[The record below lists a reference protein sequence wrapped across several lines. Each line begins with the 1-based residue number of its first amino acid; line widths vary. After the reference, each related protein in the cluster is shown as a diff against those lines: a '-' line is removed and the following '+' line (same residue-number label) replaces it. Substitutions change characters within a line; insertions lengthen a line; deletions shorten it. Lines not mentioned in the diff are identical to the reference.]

1 MLSLAQRTTI
11 LQMHQRGISARQ
23 IARLLKTSRAAV
35 RRVIR
40 SKSVEPPKIERPQL
54 AAPHRDT
61 ILELHRR
68 CQGNLVR
75 VHEELHAQGVRI
87 AYPTLTAFC
96 RSQGIGQ
103 TPRLPV
109 GRYPFEPSQELQH
122 DTSSHRATIA
132 GKIRKVQTAGAV
144 LCHSRMRFIQCYP
157 SFTRFECKVFLTAA
171 LKYFQGAPRTVMIDN
186 THVVVL
192 RGTGAAM
199 IPVPEMAA
207 FAERL
212 GFRFQAHAVG
222 DVNRSAHVE
231 RLFHHVET
239 NFLAGRSFQDWNDL
253 NQQARQWC
261 DQVNTS
267 YKRHLKARPIDL
279 YAIERTRL
287 RPLPAWIPEPT
298 RIHPRTV
305 DAEGY
310 VHLHTNRYSVPA
322 PWIGRQVQVRETWAH
337 VDIDLGQRQTV
348 RHPRILEPANKRS
361 TLPEHRR
368 RGTQRKPG
376 DPSREETVLGQ
387 IAPELSDYVRAL
399 KQRGRKQT
407 TLALRQ
413 LLRMTRDYPREPLI
427 QAIHK
432 AAHYGLYDLDRVETI
447 VLRTIASDY
456 FLLGP
461 HPDKDNN
468 DD

>member
-1 MLSLAQRTTI
+1 MLSLAERTTI

-23 IARLLKTSRAAV
+23 IARLLKTSRGAV

-40 SKSVEPPKIERPQL
+40 SQTPEPPKIERPQL
-54 AAPHRDT
+54 AVPHRDT

-75 VHEELHAQGVRI
+75 VHEELHAQGARI

-96 RSQGIGQ
+96 RHQGIGQ
-103 TPRLPV
+103 TPRLPA
-109 GRYPFEPSQELQH
+109 GRYHFEPGQEIQH
-122 DTSSHRATIA
+122 DTSVHRATIA

-144 LCHSRMRFIQCYP
+144 LCHSRMRLIQCYP
-157 SFTRFECKVFLTAA
+157 RFTRFECKVFLTAA
-171 LKYFQGAPRTVMIDN
+171 LKYFKGAPETMMIDN

-192 RGTGAAM
+192 RGTGAEM

-222 DVNRSAHVE
+222 DANRSAHVE

-253 NQQARQWC
+253 NQQARRWC
-261 DQVNTS
+261 DQVNAS
-267 YKRHLKARPIDL
+267 YKRHLKAKPIDL
-279 YAIERTRL
+279 YALERTRL
-287 RPLPAWIPEPT
+287 RPLPAWLPEPT
-298 RIHPRTV
+298 RIHHRTV

-322 PWIGRQVQVRETWAH
+322 QWIGRQVQLRETWAH

-348 RHPRILEPANKRS
+348 RHSRILEPANKRS
-361 TLPEHRR
+361 ILPEHRR
-368 RGTQRKPG
+368 RCPKRKPS
-376 DPSREETVLGQ
+376 DPSHEETILSK
-387 IAPELSDYVRAL
+387 IAPELDDYVQAL

-413 LLRMTRDYPREPLI
+413 LLRMTRDYPREPMI
-427 QAIHK
+427 QAIHT

-456 FLLGP
+456 FLLDP
-461 HPDKDNN
+461 HHDKDNS

>member
-1 MLSLAQRTTI
+1 MLSLAERTTI
-11 LQMHQRGISARQ
+11 LQMHQRGLSARQ
-23 IARLLKTSRAAV
+23 IARLLKSSRGAV

-40 SKSVEPPKIERPQL
+40 SQTPEPPKIEKPQL

-75 VHEELHAQGVRI
+75 VHEELHAQGVSI

-109 GRYPFEPSQELQH
+109 GRYHFEPSQELQH
-122 DTSSHRATIA
+122 DTSPHRATIA

-171 LKYFQGAPRTVMIDN
+171 LRYFQGAPKTVMIDN

-192 RGTGAAM
+192 CGTGAEM

-212 GFRFQAHAVG
+212 SFRFQAHAVG

-261 DQVNTS
+261 DQVNAS
-267 YKRHLKARPIDL
+267 YKRHLKAKPIDL
-279 YAIERTRL
+279 YALERTRL

-322 PWIGRQVQVRETWAH
+322 PWIGRQVQVRETWTH

-368 RGTQRKPG
+368 RGPQRQPG
-376 DPSREETVLGQ
+376 EPSREETILSQTV
-387 IAPELSDYVRAL
+387 PELKDYVRAL

-413 LLRMTRDYPREPLI
+413 LLRMTRDYPRQPLI
-427 QAIHK
+427 QAIHQ

-447 VLRTIASDY
+447 VLRTIAADY
-456 FLLGP
+456 FLLDP